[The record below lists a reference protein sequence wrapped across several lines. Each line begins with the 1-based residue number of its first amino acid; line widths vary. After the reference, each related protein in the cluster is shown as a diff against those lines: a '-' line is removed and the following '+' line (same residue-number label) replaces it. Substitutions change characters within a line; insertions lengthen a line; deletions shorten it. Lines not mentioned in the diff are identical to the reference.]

1 MGDLINVDFAEV
13 EKRYLALHPESAVPL
28 PVRRAIVARAYGAGE
43 IKVALQLGRYPVPH
57 DDLDRAERVLGR
69 MCPSGWTLQ

>member
-1 MGDLINVDFAEV
+1 MGE
-13 EKRYLALHPESAVPL
+13 PEQQVPL
-28 PVRRAIVARAYGAGE
+28 PVRRAIIARLYGAGD

-69 MCPSGWTLQ
+69 LCPGGWSLT